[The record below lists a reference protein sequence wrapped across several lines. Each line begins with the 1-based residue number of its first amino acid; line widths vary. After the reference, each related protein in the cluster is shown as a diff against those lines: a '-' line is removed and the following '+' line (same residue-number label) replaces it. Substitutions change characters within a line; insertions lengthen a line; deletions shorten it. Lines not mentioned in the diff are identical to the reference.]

1 MNRLFKILVS
11 FLALS
16 LGTVRA
22 SEQQVQDF
30 ALDDHMVYSV
40 PVSVMRVTTISFP
53 SPVSA
58 IDGALI
64 TADGKTP
71 GLFQIAHTNGTAY
84 LSVRALAK
92 GAVTNLNVRWSDRT
106 YVFELRESEQA
117 CYSVILRSETDRNNG
132 VSRPLTPN
140 RLLGLLDEAK
150 AFALIKQYHPE
161 EVQDVDYTD
170 LRAKPGVSDCGDFQ
184 IDLLEAFRFP
194 IEDTLIFHLTVSNKG
209 DKPLQHSPER
219 LQVRIGDQVFTP
231 SVADLSALIAPHGT
245 VSGYIAVT
253 GTPTGGRNDLSLKN
267 DFSFVLARFDPKVE
281 AAVRDFDALQ
291 TKGFEK

>member
-11 FLALS
+11 LLALG
-16 LGTVRA
+16 LGTVCA

-53 SPVSA
+53 SPISA

-64 TADGKTP
+64 AADGKTP

-84 LSVRALAK
+84 LSIRALAK
-92 GAVTNLNVRWSDRT
+92 GAVTNLNIRWNDRT

-117 CYSVILRSETDRNNG
+117 CYSLILRSESDKSSAG
-132 VSRPLTPN
+132 SRPLTPN
-140 RLLGLLDEAK
+140 RLLGLLDKAK
-150 AFALIKQYHPE
+150 AFALLKQYHRE

-170 LRAKPGVSDCGDFQ
+170 SRAKPKVSECGDYEV
-184 IDLLEAFRFP
+184 DLLEAFRFP
-194 IEDTLIFHLTVSNKG
+194 AEDTLIFRLIVSNKG

-219 LQVRIGDQVFTP
+219 LQVRVGDQVFTP
-231 SVADLSALIAPHGT
+231 SVADMPALIAPHGT

-267 DFSFVLARFDPKVE
+267 DFSFVLARLDPKVE